1 MKPIGVAILVSLAAL
16 VATAGGSGCS
26 KNAPTARTAQPA
38 SPASSHSEILIDPQQ
53 KPSGETEPPAPLI
66 GTRRDRAEKK
76 LSPPQ
81 VTASPGRP
89 QLGKA
94 SRLFAQA
101 ATEDGEVVAKS
112 FGGVGLQGGGEG
124 GGGSGVKLAAG
135 SKAGGTLEK
144 TDRQARAMV
153 ENKTI
158 AAAFRSAK
166 PSDELKAV
174 AEEANGQNSGS
185 RDKTVADK
193 MKQRADPAAKQER
206 AQTGSSS
213 AGKKLFFLQDHQ
225 SEDDGKDADKGG
237 PPEKAKGKD
246 QPVAESPA
254 PSPKADDWQDRA
266 AADARG
272 EACTVD
278 PLPAQPLPKRCHL
291 APNYFAGAAAWQRR
305 LQALAQLPPRVAEL
319 AARASAAAD
328 LQPPETSALSVS
340 ARLDRAHIAGAG
352 LVWLRIALRSTDRWG
367 MRRPPFD
374 LAVVV
379 GPSLGMRGEAAC
391 KSLESIA
398 SYLEPQD
405 RLTIVVPTSQEHYDG
420 LSGAE
425 ALQRVRALCSS
436 GAPWGS
442 ADVASSHATARQ
454 LLATHAAAHHRVAGT
469 RAIVLVAAFADLL
482 AGGLADSAAAAVQES
497 TLTSILLAEAAA
509 ADTAWHIA
517 ELGHGMV
524 ELAPAG
530 QELAGARALW
540 QGWGRVVARLIRV
553 DIRLAANAVAYQ
565 VLGSRVLTDLET
577 QRVRLQEQA
586 VDQNLARVAGVQR
599 DRDQDGEGM
608 TMLIPAFLGSDEHVI
623 DMQVQVS
630 GPGPVADVVVDYKD
644 LVRMAN
650 QKAMARAALADLPQH
665 GAAASFDVAAHTP
678 TAAQWSQVSAFR
690 SAVLERNRDAMQA
703 LLTAWQ
709 TSKAPSA
716 FGPLAAAIAAAST
729 DHHEMDPLVA
739 AIDAWSAAARGCH
752 VTARYGRR

>member
-1 MKPIGVAILVSLAAL
+1 MKPTGFAIWATMVAL
-16 VATAGGSGCS
+16 VATAASWGCS
-26 KNAPTARTAQPA
+26 KSAPTAKTATHE
-38 SPASSHSEILIDPQQ
+38 SPASSSYEILIDPKQE
-53 KPSGETEPPAPLI
+53 PSDQAAPPAPLI
-66 GTRRDRAEKK
+66 GIRTDKAQKIP
-76 LSPPQ
+76 SPPR

-89 QLGKA
+89 PAGKA
-94 SRLFAQA
+94 SRFFAEA
-101 ATEDGEVVAKS
+101 ATGDGDVVAKS

-135 SKAGGTLEK
+135 SKAGGTVEK
-144 TDRQARAMV
+144 LSRQARAMV
-153 ENKTI
+153 QEKTV
-158 AAAFRSAK
+158 AEAFRGSKAF
-166 PSDELKAV
+166 DEADV
-174 AEEANGQNSGS
+174 PAEEADGQDRGP
-185 RDKTVADK
+185 RDKTLADK
-193 MKQRADPAAKQER
+193 MEKKADAPAKRER
-206 AQTGSSS
+206 AQTSSNS
-213 AGKKLFFLQDHQ
+213 GGKKLFFLQDHE
-225 SEDDGKDADKGG
+225 SEKDGKDADKDSR
-237 PPEKAKGKD
+237 PEKAKGKE
-246 QPVAESPA
+246 QPAAESPA
-254 PSPKADDWQDRA
+254 PNQKADDWEDSG

-352 LVWLRIALRSTDRWG
+352 MVWLRIALRSTDRWG

-379 GPSLGMRGEAAC
+379 GPSLGGRGEAAC

-442 ADVASSHATARQ
+442 ADVATSHATARQ

-469 RAIVLVAAFADLL
+469 RAIVLVAAAADLQ
-482 AGGLADSAAAAVQES
+482 AGGLADSVAAAVQEP

-509 ADTAWHIA
+509 SDTAWHIA

-577 QRVRLQEQA
+577 QRVRRQEQA

-608 TMLIPAFLGSDEHVI
+608 TMLIAAFLGSDEHVI

-665 GAAASFDVAAHTP
+665 GAAATFDVAAQTP

-690 SAVLERNRDAMQA
+690 SAVLERNGEAMQA
-703 LLTAWQ
+703 LLTGWQ
-709 TSKAPSA
+709 TSKALSA
-716 FGPLAAAIAAAST
+716 FGPLAGAIAAAST
-729 DHHEMDPLVA
+729 DHREVDPLVA